1 MIAQILVCSGEHKCS
16 IPPSKRNSTLPRVD
30 PRDWLAVAKLA
41 TEIRTEAEEE
51 ASAHLAL
58 WERLD
63 DLILA
68 TLEKRS

>member
-1 MIAQILVCSGEHKCS
+1 MFTQERAIIL
-16 IPPSKRNSTLPRVD
+16 
-30 PRDWLAVAKLA
+30 VAKLA
-41 TEIRTEAEEE
+41 TEIRTEVEVR

-68 TLEKRS
+68 ALEKRS